1 MVTGQ
6 LTVPCDS
13 LSDLSSHVQQCFS
26 PCVVMFK
33 IVVFLQ
39 YTMTTMQQNILSFL
53 LSKIF
58 YFCNSRF
65 FNLFHIIQSYIA
77 LK

>member
-13 LSDLSSHVQQCFS
+13 LSDLCSHIQLCFS
-26 PCVVMFK
+26 PCIVMSN

-39 YTMTTMQQNILSFL
+39 YTTIAMQYNMLVF
-53 LSKIF
+53 
-58 YFCNSRF
+58 FCQK
-65 FNLFHIIQSYIA
+65 NLMSAIA
-77 LK
+77 EEF